1 MKILSKSI
9 ALYAFRQDFFCNV
22 SRVSKIFEADEIQ
35 SKMIFK
41 NHMLV
46 AVGVNGASESAQESC
61 LADHGGKPLFVRKRV
76 LFENV

>member
-1 MKILSKSI
+1 MREDVLLFMLSGKI
-9 ALYAFRQDFFCNV
+9 FCNV
-22 SRVSKIFEADEIQ
+22 SRVSKIFETDEIQ

-61 LADHGGKPLFVRKRV
+61 LADHGGKPLFFRKRV